1 MKDLTKGKESKLIFY
16 FALPLLIGNVFQQLY
31 NIIDSVIVGKFLGKE
46 ALAAVGAAFPVLFV
60 LVSLIIGITNGGTIV
75 ISQFYG
81 AKKIDKVKTTIDTLY
96 ITLFFSSIIIT
107 IFGLLVSAT
116 TFRMLKVPLEVFD
129 LALIYMNIYILGIIF
144 IFGINGTAAILRGL
158 GDSKTPL
165 YFFILGALINIVFD
179 ILFVLV
185 FKWGLTGVAIAAV
198 LSQLVTFITFLIYI
212 NKTHS
217 LIKITFRR
225 LQFDKTI
232 LKEIVRI
239 GLPNG
244 LQQSFVAFGMIALLR
259 FVNNFGTDAVAAYTA
274 AGRIDAFASL
284 PAMNFSFALTAFIG
298 QNIGANKQERIK
310 KGLYATLIITAII
323 SLSITLLT
331 VLFRFPLMALFTNDA
346 NIIKTGAHYLII
358 VCSFYIMFSTLLVM
372 NGLFRGAGDTLIPMF
387 ITLFSLWV
395 IRIPLSWFLTAR
407 IGVDGV
413 WWSIP
418 MAWAIGMV
426 FSIIYYYKGNWKNKA
441 VTR

>member
-1 MKDLTKGKESKLIFY
+1 
-16 FALPLLIGNVFQQLY
+16 
-31 NIIDSVIVGKFLGKE
+31 
-46 ALAAVGAAFPVLFV
+46 
-60 LVSLIIGITNGGTIV
+60 
-75 ISQFYG
+75 
-81 AKKIDKVKTTIDTLY
+81 
-96 ITLFFSSIIIT
+96 
-107 IFGLLVSAT
+107 
-116 TFRMLKVPLEVFD
+116 
-129 LALIYMNIYILGIIF
+129 
-144 IFGINGTAAILRGL
+144 
-158 GDSKTPL
+158 
-165 YFFILGALINIVFD
+165 
-179 ILFVLV
+179 
-185 FKWGLTGVAIAAV
+185 
-198 LSQLVTFITFLIYI
+198 
-212 NKTHS
+212 
-217 LIKITFRR
+217 
-225 LQFDKTI
+225 TI

-310 KGLYATLIITAII
+310 KGLFATLIITAII

-346 NIIKTGAHYLII
+346 NIIKIGAHYLII

-395 IRIPLSWFLTAR
+395 IRIPLSWFLSAR